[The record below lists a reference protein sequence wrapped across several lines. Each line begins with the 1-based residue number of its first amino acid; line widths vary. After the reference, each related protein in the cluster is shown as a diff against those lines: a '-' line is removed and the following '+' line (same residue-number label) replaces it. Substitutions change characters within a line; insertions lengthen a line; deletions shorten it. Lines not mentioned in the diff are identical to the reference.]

1 MRASWKG
8 HLRLQLVSCPVKLFP
23 GTSRASK
30 VSFHNLNP
38 ETEHRINLRPHD
50 PETGDEVAKEDIVKG
65 YEVEKGRFVVL
76 EQEEIEKVRI
86 ASTKVIE
93 LERFIDPGE
102 MNPAFLNAPYFV
114 APDGTVAEETYR
126 VIREAMARKGKIG
139 LGRVVLSR
147 RERMVIVEPRGRGIL
162 MTTLHA
168 KEEVRPADA
177 FFEDIEEGKLDEEM
191 VDLAAHI
198 IAKKAGKFDPKEIVD
213 RYQGELVK
221 LVQAKMKGEKPVL
234 PKPRKTAQV
243 IDLKEALKRSLAS
256 EKGGNRIPQRRRR
269 KA

>member
-23 GTSRASK
+23 GTSRASR

-76 EQEEIEKVRI
+76 EAEEIEKVRI

-114 APDGTVAEETYR
+114 APDGAVAEETYR
-126 VIREAMARKGKIG
+126 VIREAMVRKGKIG

-177 FFEDIEEGKLDEEM
+177 FFADIEEGKLDEEM

-198 IAKKAGKFDPKEIVD
+198 IAKKSGKFDPDEIVD
-213 RYQGELVK
+213 RYQAELVK

-234 PKPRKTAQV
+234 PKPSKTAEV

-256 EKGGNRIPQRRRR
+256 EKGGKRSPQRRRR